1 MLGGQH
7 GSLTAGPGADIATG
21 LGWAGRVA
29 RIMVYPIKSAGGVA
43 VSRAT
48 VEPWGLRGDRRWALV
63 DEHGVRVPADRVR
76 AIMGITAAPG
86 PDGGLVLTAP
96 GLPDLAVAVP
106 AQADGKVP
114 IDLYDLGW
122 ALAAGPAADGWV
134 SRALD
139 RPARLVW
146 LDDPNRRPVAA
157 ENGGRA
163 GDTVSLA
170 DQAPLLLA
178 TTASMRQLDAWIAE
192 GADERGEPATP
203 PPLDFRR
210 FRPNLLLDTEEPF
223 VEDGWSRVRVGDVSF
238 RLAEHCNRCKITL
251 IDPGTLES
259 GKEPLR
265 TLARHRRRDGR
276 TWFGIRVVPENH
288 GIVSLGDP
296 VSW

>member
-1 MLGGQH
+1 LLGGQH
-7 GSLTAGPGADIATG
+7 GSLTAGHGAGIATG
-21 LGWAGRVA
+21 LVRAGRVA

-43 VSRAT
+43 VSRAN

-63 DEHGVRVPADRVR
+63 DERGVRVPADRVR

-114 IDLYDLGW
+114 IDVYDLGW

-146 LDDPNRRPVAA
+146 LDDPSRRPVAA

-170 DQAPLLLA
+170 DLAPLLLA

-192 GADERGEPATP
+192 GADERGEPAP

-210 FRPNLLLDTEEPF
+210 FRPNLLLDTEVPF

-238 RLAEHCNRCKITL
+238 RLAEHCARCKITL

-276 TWFGIRVVPENH
+276 TWFGMRVVPENR